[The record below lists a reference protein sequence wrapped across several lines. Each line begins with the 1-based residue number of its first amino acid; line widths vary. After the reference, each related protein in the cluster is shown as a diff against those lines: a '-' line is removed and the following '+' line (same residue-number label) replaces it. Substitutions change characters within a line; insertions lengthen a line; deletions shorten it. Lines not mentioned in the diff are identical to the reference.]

1 MIAAMAQWE
10 REEIADRVAASV
22 PIRAKLGKPLG
33 GAAPF
38 GYRWEGRELVPDEK
52 EAPVRRRL
60 YELFLEHRRKK
71 TVARLMNEAGH
82 RTRNG
87 SKFTDTTVDRL
98 LRDSTAK
105 GIRRANYT
113 KSTGDKKHWVL
124 KPESDWVLT
133 QVEPIVSDELW
144 TQCNALLAE
153 RRANG
158 KRPTKRAVHL
168 FGGMA
173 FCECGGK
180 MYVLSGSP
188 KYVCQQCRSKS
199 PADDLEAIFREQLHE
214 FFLSSED
221 LAEYLEQADRTIAEK
236 KELLATLE
244 AERASVSAQ
253 MDKTYHLYISD
264 QISADGFGRTY
275 KPLEER
281 LKALDDQL
289 PRLQA
294 ELDFQRIQNLS
305 RDEII
310 SEAQDLYGRWTDLL
324 PEEKRQIVE
333 NVVERVTVGHASVSI
348 DLSYVPSA
356 SEIVA
361 KGQRSPTGSSRP
373 RT

>member
-188 KYVCQQCRSKS
+188 KYVCQQCRSKI